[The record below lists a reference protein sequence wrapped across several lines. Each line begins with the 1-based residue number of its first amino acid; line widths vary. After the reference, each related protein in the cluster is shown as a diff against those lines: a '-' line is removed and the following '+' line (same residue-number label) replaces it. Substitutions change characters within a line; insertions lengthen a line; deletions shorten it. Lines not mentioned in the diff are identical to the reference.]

1 VNGAIM
7 DNYPLSI
14 FIDTNIFILCKYN
27 FSDSS
32 TLGRIANLVQLGK
45 VKLVLSDIVIN
56 ETKKHLSDSARN
68 SIESINK
75 ARNDILKKID
85 LSNFA
90 GVDIH
95 GFLDIEVNKDISNE
109 ILVGFNN
116 FLSKA
121 NVLVLESSKVS
132 VDSILLDYFG
142 NKPPFEDSG
151 KKKNEFPDAIMAHR
165 IKMEYS
171 KTNPIWI
178 ISEDIGF
185 LSSFSDIDGINCLN
199 SLNALYDLISQD
211 DLVMYNLAQN
221 YFDNK
226 GNMLT
231 LSEGIVEVMQESEI
245 EIDGLDYDRKGLFGG
260 YEYDEVEIVKIDLSA
275 IELFSI
281 NEIQDTNIL
290 VTLKCRARI
299 KSNCFFDDIDNSIW
313 DSEEKEFLYLSEAE
327 VVEEHV
333 VIFEV
338 NINLNVDK
346 DTMSLNVS
354 DISLED
360 KILLNQFTRVSQEF
374 LLDHSDARF
383 EFESAEFDNL
393 ESQNN

>member
-1 VNGAIM
+1 MN
-7 DNYPLSI
+7 NYPLSV
-14 FIDTNIFILCKYN
+14 FIDTNIFIQCKYN

-32 TLGRIANLVQLGK
+32 TLGRIANLVKLGK

-56 ETKKHLSDSARN
+56 ETKKHLSDSAQN
-68 SIESINK
+68 AIESINK
-75 ARNDILKKID
+75 ARNDILKRID

-95 GFLDIEVNKDISNE
+95 GFLDIEVNRNISNE
-109 ILVGFNN
+109 IQEGFYN

-121 NVLVLESSKVS
+121 SVLVLESSKVP

-171 KTNPIWI
+171 EKNPIWI
-178 ISEDIGF
+178 ISEDFGF
-185 LSSFSDIDGINCLN
+185 LSSFNGIDGITCLN
-199 SLNALYDLISQD
+199 SLNALFDLISQD

-221 YFDNK
+221 YFAKKD
-226 GNMLT
+226 NMLT

-245 EIDGLDYDRKGLFGG
+245 EVDGLDYDRKGLFGG
-260 YEYDEVEIVKIDLSA
+260 YEYDEVDIAKIDLNA

-290 VTLKCRARI
+290 VTLKCKAKI

-313 DSEEKEFLYLSEAE
+313 DSEEKEFLYLSKAE
-327 VVEEHV
+327 VVEEHE

-338 NINLNVDK
+338 NINLDVDK
-346 DTMSLNVS
+346 NTMSLHVS
-354 DISLED
+354 DISLEE
-360 KILLNQFTRVSQEF
+360 KILLDQYTRVSQEF

-383 EFESAEFDNL
+383 EFESEEFDNL
-393 ESQNN
+393 ENHND

>member
-1 VNGAIM
+1 MN
-7 DNYPLSI
+7 NYPLSV
-14 FIDTNIFILCKYN
+14 FIDTNIFIQCKYN

-32 TLGRIANLVQLGK
+32 TLGRIANLVKLGK

-56 ETKKHLSDSARN
+56 ETKKHLSDSAQN
-68 SIESINK
+68 AIESINK
-75 ARNDILKKID
+75 ARNDILKRID

-95 GFLDIEVNKDISNE
+95 GFLDIEVNRNISNE
-109 ILVGFNN
+109 IQEGFYN

-121 NVLVLESSKVS
+121 SVLVLESSKVP

-171 KTNPIWI
+171 EKNPIWI
-178 ISEDIGF
+178 ISEDFGF
-185 LSSFSDIDGINCLN
+185 LSSFNGIDGITCLN
-199 SLNALYDLISQD
+199 SLNALFDLISQD
-211 DLVMYNLAQN
+211 DLVMYNLAKN
-221 YFDNK
+221 YFDK
-226 GNMLT
+226 KDNMLT

-245 EIDGLDYDRKGLFGG
+245 EVDGLDYDRKGLFGG
-260 YEYDEVEIVKIDLSA
+260 YEYDEVDIAKIDLNA

-290 VTLKCRARI
+290 VTLKCKAKI

-313 DSEEKEFLYLSEAE
+313 DSEEKEFLYLSKAE
-327 VVEEHV
+327 VVEEHE

-338 NINLNVDK
+338 NINLDVDK
-346 DTMSLNVS
+346 NTMSLHVS
-354 DISLED
+354 DISLEE
-360 KILLNQFTRVSQEF
+360 KILLDQYTRVSQEF

-383 EFESAEFDNL
+383 EFESEEFDNL
-393 ESQNN
+393 ENHND

>member
-1 VNGAIM
+1 MN
-7 DNYPLSI
+7 NYPLSV
-14 FIDTNIFILCKYN
+14 FIDTNIFIQCKYN

-32 TLGRIANLVQLGK
+32 TLGRIANLVKLGK

-56 ETKKHLSDSARN
+56 ETKKHLSDSAQN
-68 SIESINK
+68 AIDSINK
-75 ARNDILKKID
+75 ARNDILKRID

-95 GFLDIEVNKDISNE
+95 GFLDIEVNRNISNE
-109 ILVGFNN
+109 IQEGFYN

-121 NVLVLESSKVS
+121 SVLVLESSKVP

-171 KTNPIWI
+171 EKNPIWI
-178 ISEDIGF
+178 ISEDFGF
-185 LSSFSDIDGINCLN
+185 LSSFNGIDGITCLN
-199 SLNALYDLISQD
+199 SLNALFDLISQD

-221 YFDNK
+221 YFDK
-226 GNMLT
+226 KDNMLT

-245 EIDGLDYDRKGLFGG
+245 EVDGLDYDRKGLFGG
-260 YEYDEVEIVKIDLSA
+260 YEYDEVDIAKIDLNA

-290 VTLKCRARI
+290 VTLKCKAKI

-313 DSEEKEFLYLSEAE
+313 DSEEKEFLYLSKAE
-327 VVEEHV
+327 VVEEHE

-338 NINLNVDK
+338 NINLDVDK
-346 DTMSLNVS
+346 NTLSLHVS
-354 DISLED
+354 DISLEE
-360 KILLNQFTRVSQEF
+360 KILLDQYTRVSQEF

-383 EFESAEFDNL
+383 EFESEEFDNL
-393 ESQNN
+393 ENHND